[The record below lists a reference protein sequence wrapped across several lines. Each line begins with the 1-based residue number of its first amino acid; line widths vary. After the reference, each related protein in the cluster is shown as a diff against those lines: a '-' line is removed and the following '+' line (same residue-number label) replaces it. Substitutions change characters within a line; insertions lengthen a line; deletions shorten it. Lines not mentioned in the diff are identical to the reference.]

1 MIKLLKRLLPRWKVV
16 GRQAGTLLGRYYS
29 LAAAERA
36 ARRANAVYSI
46 GEDRQAGYQ
55 PLFDVRRGW

>member
-1 MIKLLKRLLPRWKVV
+1 MIRLLKRLMPRWKVV
-16 GRQAGTLLGRYYS
+16 GRQGGTLLGRFYS

-36 ARRANAVYSI
+36 ARRANAWHSI
-46 GEDRQAGYQ
+46 GEDH